1 MLCRTGMKH
10 FVTIA
15 FLLAT
20 ALPLAAQRRVDLIFD
35 VEGVRRTGTTDHFE
49 PNTVQFRPEF
59 HTGGG
64 IGGGVNWFFS
74 DRVSLELKVAAM
86 ESRLM
91 VKAFG
96 SDSVATINLGE
107 AQIYPITAIVQWHMT
122 EHGAIRPYLG
132 AGAAHIVLRNIND
145 KTGLIGGVEFDDPTG
160 LVVDGGLEWRLS
172 PRWSLT
178 GDARYVPIETN
189 SNATFIGPN
198 TSVRMHVK
206 PLIVSFGVAYT
217 F

>member
-1 MLCRTGMKH
+1 LLCRTGMKH

-35 VEGVRRTGTTDHFE
+35 AEGVRRTGSTDNFE
-49 PNTVQFRPEF
+49 PSTIQFRPDF

-74 DRVSLELKVAAM
+74 DRMSLEVKVAAL
-86 ESRLM
+86 ESRVK

-96 SDSVATINLGE
+96 TDSVATIDLGD
-107 AQIYPITAIVQWHMT
+107 ANIYPITAIVQWHMT

-132 AGAAHIVLRNIND
+132 AGAAHIILRNIND
-145 KTGLIGGVEFDDPTG
+145 NSGLIGGVKFDDPTG

-172 PRWSLT
+172 PRWGLT
-178 GDARYVPIETN
+178 GDARYVAIETN
-189 SNATFIGPN
+189 SHATFTAPN
-198 TSVRMHVK
+198 TTVRMHVK
-206 PLIVSFGVAYT
+206 PLIASFGVVYH